1 LIFDELQAKISWL
14 AFYGPQCSLFMQI
27 LVVINVKRNTAT
39 DLLTEYVY
47 AIRHVCVIFCSAF
60 TEM

>member
-27 LVVINVKRNTAT
+27 LVVIKCET
-39 DLLTEYVY
+39 
-47 AIRHVCVIFCSAF
+47 
-60 TEM
+60 